1 MKPLL
6 KTGKEK
12 EELEGMEQRIKEL
25 EENLQKEE
33 KLRKELEDQSA
44 KLVEEKNGLFQ
55 NLESAKGQ
63 LSEAEDRLGL
73 VKNTKKQIK

>member
-1 MKPLL
+1 ML